1 MANRQL
7 NGNVHGVVVKMN
19 TARRRLDGKRRRR
32 DEKREVEWRVTIL
45 YTYIYITID
54 TCIYLYG
61 CTYICILFIMYIM
74 YI

>member
-45 YTYIYITID
+45 YTYIYIFFMQPSRRGRRRKEQPVAASDI
-54 TCIYLYG
+54 
-61 CTYICILFIMYIM
+61 
-74 YI
+74 